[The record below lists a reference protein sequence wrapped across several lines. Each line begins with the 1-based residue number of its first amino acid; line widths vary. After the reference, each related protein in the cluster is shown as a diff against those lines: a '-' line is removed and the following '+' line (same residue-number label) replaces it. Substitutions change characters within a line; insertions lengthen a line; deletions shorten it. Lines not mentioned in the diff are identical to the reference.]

1 MTLSIREQVLQ
12 AFYLRLQAV
21 TGVTILRNSGDQ
33 VDVAPTA
40 IMVDGGQE
48 RHTGAGGDGEVFGQD
63 TYTLRVRVF
72 GYVDAATDEALGG
85 AISDLYAKIV
95 AAILA
100 DPTLAGAAQYTRE
113 ASSSLDDPDWDSD
126 RGRRPNAAFAVNFE
140 VEFVTR
146 NGDPYNR

>member
-1 MTLSIREQVLQ
+1 MSLTRSRACTRTRFHTPGALARVQL
-12 AFYLRLQAV
+12 
-21 TGVTILRNSGDQ
+21 
-33 VDVAPTA
+33 A
-40 IMVDGGQE
+40 I
-48 RHTGAGGDGEVFGQD
+48 
-63 TYTLRVRVF
+63 
-72 GYVDAATDEALGG
+72 DAEL
-85 AISDLYAKIV
+85 